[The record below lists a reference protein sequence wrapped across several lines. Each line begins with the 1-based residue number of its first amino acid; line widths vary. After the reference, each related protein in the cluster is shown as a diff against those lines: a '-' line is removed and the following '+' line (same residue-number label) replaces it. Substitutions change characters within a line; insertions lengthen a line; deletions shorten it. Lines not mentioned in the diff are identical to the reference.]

1 MSPSSRFRRLA
12 GVKLHV
18 LGSAGTYP
26 ALDRPASGYVVE
38 ENGTRILLDCG
49 PGVMMALLRR
59 FDVAQIDA
67 IVISHRHPDHCSD
80 LFAILHALAFGS
92 LKLPPVPLYAPQDAI
107 DAFVRFLDADADAA
121 FWRVFDVRSADGPG
135 VVGGLTLSFARAH
148 HSVPS
153 IVTRVDGTHRSLVYT
168 GDTGAGGEWDHLV
181 EGVDLLLAEAS
192 HQEADEQWPYHLSA
206 AGAGRVARARNADRL
221 AITHL
226 RPHHDPT
233 RSIEEA
239 EATFDRPVIL
249 AVPGATIDL

>member
-1 MSPSSRFRRLA
+1 M
-12 GVKLHV
+12 KLHV

-38 ENGTRILLDCG
+38 EAGTRILLDAG
-49 PGVMMALLRR
+49 PGVMLALLRR

-80 LFAILHALAFGS
+80 LFALLHALAFGPVE
-92 LKLPPVPLYAPQDAI
+92 LPPVPLFAPPDAI

-121 FWRVFDVRSADGPG
+121 FWRVFDVHSVDEPG
-135 VVGGLTLSFARAH
+135 VLGAITLSFAPAH

-168 GDTGAGGEWDHLV
+168 GDTGSGGEWHHLV
-181 EGVDLLLAEAS
+181 EGADLLLAEAS
-192 HQEADEQWPYHLSA
+192 LQEADEQWSYHLSA
-206 AGAGRVARARNADRL
+206 AGAGKIARSRGARRL